1 MATNFTQLKVRVS
14 QSRVDS
20 IFFYHFIKCLVIMTV
35 HQSMITPTQ
44 QNVSSIKLSTELL
57 SMPTSVNS
65 TTSTA
70 PGFISDGRPLPGWV
84 PFYSSFFFFFTS
96 WLTVDNSSRILLSA
110 CPSSF
115 LFPSCSFFPCQPSL
129 RWIITVQWH
138 ELKNIQL
145 LKQRKPGQ
153 REREAK
159 SISSTGVDQV
169 QDTLIVLP
177 F

>member
-1 MATNFTQLKVRVS
+1 MFSNNDCSSINDNTNSAKCIIHKT
-14 QSRVDS
+14 VDRTPVNANQCQQ
-20 IFFYHFIKCLVIMTV
+20 YHKHRPRV
-35 HQSMITPTQ
+35 HQWRPSTSWM
-44 QNVSSIKLSTELL
+44 SSLL
-57 SMPTSVNS
+57 QFV
-65 TTSTA
+65 
-70 PGFISDGRPLPGWV
+70 
-84 PFYSSFFFFFTS
+84 FFFTS